1 MAEKQT
7 DLKQLVEQ
15 LKSKGLEGVGL
26 YYSKGGPSGVKLSK
40 AAAEK
45 LFALLSK
52 K

>member
-15 LKSKGLEGVGL
+15 LKSKGLECGL
-26 YYSKGGPSGVKLSK
+26 YYAKGGPAGVKMGK

-45 LFALLSK
+45 LFEILNK

>member
-1 MAEKQT
+1 MEKSME
-7 DLKQLVEQ
+7 LKQLVEQ
-15 LKSKGLEGVGL
+15 LKKKGLECGL

-45 LFALLSK
+45 LFEILNK